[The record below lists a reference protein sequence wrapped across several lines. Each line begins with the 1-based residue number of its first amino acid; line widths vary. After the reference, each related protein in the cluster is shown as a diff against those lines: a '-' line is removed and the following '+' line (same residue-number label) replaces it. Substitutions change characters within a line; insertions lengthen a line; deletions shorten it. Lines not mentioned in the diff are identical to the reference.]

1 MSESV
6 VKDFKGKMD
15 WVYVGKAEAPRVV
28 EKKADTLWN
37 EYMRD
42 VLDIATPVARSEME
56 EASAVH
62 GDIVEKTINQI
73 IPPDLSKLD
82 LGNDNTSTQD
92 TFKQKFA
99 KKWMEWEKKYSTP
112 DHQNRLG
119 KLLVSGVYMAGSLGL
134 NMGGEAIAH
143 LLYRKRD
150 AIGISPV
157 SMTLSADSG
166 NKRMLDAGWEYLTDY
181 GIEKVSDWSAKKI
194 TNREDVG
201 FVSPLSRT
209 IGKIGNTILNVT
221 RELEK
226 HTMGSYL
233 KKSVLNPGFI
243 EGAFRFT
250 GAVPGLGFVKD
261 FYAKANAEIMK
272 GEGLIPLGADL
283 AFNMM
288 FAKVAYRPEVKTG
301 NVVQPI
307 NKLDILY

>member
-1 MSESV
+1 MAESV

-15 WVYVGKAEAPRVV
+15 WVYVGKSEAPKIV

-42 VLDIATPVARSEME
+42 VLDIATPVAKSELA
-56 EASAVH
+56 EASVLQEGIAEETV
-62 GDIVEKTINQI
+62 KQI
-73 IPPDLSKLD
+73 IPEELRTPNGKDASK
-82 LGNDNTSTQD
+82 SE
-92 TFKQKFA
+92 TFKKNFA
-99 KKWMEWEKKYSTP
+99 TKWLEWEKKYSTP

-194 TNREDVG
+194 TNREDIG

-243 EGAFRFT
+243 EGAFRFA
-250 GAVPGLGFVKD
+250 GAVPGLGFIKD

-288 FAKVAYRPEVKTG
+288 FAKVAYRPEAKPA
-301 NVVQPI
+301 NSVQVI
-307 NKLDILY
+307 DKADILY

>member
-1 MSESV
+1 MAESV

-15 WVYVGKAEAPRVV
+15 WVYVGKAEAPKVV
-28 EKKADTLWN
+28 EKKADTLFN
-37 EYMRD
+37 QYMRD
-42 VLDIATPVARSEME
+42 VLDIATPVEKVEQA
-56 EASAVH
+56 EASRVQGEIAVET
-62 GDIVEKTINQI
+62 VRQI
-73 IPPDLSKLD
+73 IPDELRIVDHKN
-82 LGNDNTSTQD
+82 GTKGEN
-92 TFKQKFA
+92 FKKAFA
-99 KKWMEWEKKYSTP
+99 KKWLDWEKKYSTP
-112 DHQNRLG
+112 EHQDRLG

-143 LLYRKRD
+143 LLYRKKD
-150 AIGISPV
+150 AIGIPPV

-181 GIEKVSDWSAKKI
+181 GIEKVSDWSAKRL

-226 HTMGSYL
+226 HTVGSYL

-243 EGAFRFT
+243 EGAFRFA
-250 GAVPGLGFVKD
+250 GAVPGFGFIKD

-288 FAKVAYRPEVKTG
+288 FAKVAYRPEAKPT
-301 NVVQPI
+301 NSVQAI
-307 NKLDILY
+307 DKADILY